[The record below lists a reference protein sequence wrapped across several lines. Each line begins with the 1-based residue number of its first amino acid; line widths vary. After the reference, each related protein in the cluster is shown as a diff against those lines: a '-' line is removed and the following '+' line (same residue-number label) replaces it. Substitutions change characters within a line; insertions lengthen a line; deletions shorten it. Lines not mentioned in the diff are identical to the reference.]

1 MARFSDM
8 QSIRAVAADRLL
20 ERYQAV
26 RARTAALAASLT
38 DADATAQSMPD
49 ASPAKWHLAH
59 TSWFFET
66 FVLRDHAP
74 AYRAFDPRFAYL
86 FNSYYEAEGARQ
98 PRDRRGLLTRPDL
111 ATVLAYRVH
120 VDQAIARAFAGLDA
134 RARALVE
141 LGTHHEEQH
150 QELLLTDILHL
161 FAQNPLEPAYS
172 AETAAV
178 PSAGAATGWIEHPG
192 GIVSV
197 GHAGEGFAF
206 DCEGPAHR
214 VLLAP
219 FRLADRLVTSGEWLQ
234 FIADGGYAT
243 PSLWLSDG
251 WAWVQREGVG
261 APLYWQQRGGEWTRF
276 TLAGRRPLDPT
287 APVCHVSYY
296 EADAFAAWAGARLSR
311 EAEWEAAA
319 RLRPE
324 TPQLDDSRWQW
335 TGSAFLPYPGFRPAA
350 GAVGEYNGKFMSG
363 QFVLKGGSCATPSGH
378 PRPSYRNFFYSHQ
391 RWQFTGVRL
400 AKDAA

>member
-1 MARFSDM
+1 MHETTTLK
-8 QSIRAVAADRLL
+8 ADRLRD
-20 ERYQAV
+20 RYESV
-26 RARTAALAASLT
+26 RARTAALAAPLT

-74 AYRAFDPRFAYL
+74 GYQLFDPRFAYL

-98 PRDRRGLLTRPDL
+98 PRDIRGLLTRPDL
-111 ATVLAYRVH
+111 ATVFAYRLH
-120 VDQAIARAFAGLDA
+120 VDAAMARAFAGFGA
-134 RARALVE
+134 HVRALVE

-161 FAQNPLEPAYS
+161 FAQNPLEPAYG
-172 AETAAV
+172 AEPPATV
-178 PSAGAATGWIEHPG
+178 AGAATGWIDYPG
-192 GIVSV
+192 GVVSA
-197 GHAGEGFAF
+197 GHSGGGFAF
-206 DCEGPAHR
+206 DCEMPAHR
-214 VLLAP
+214 VLLPP
-219 FRLADRLVTSGEWLQ
+219 FRLADRLVTNGEWID

-251 WAWVQREGVG
+251 WALVGREGIA
-261 APLYWQQRGGEWTRF
+261 APLYWERRDNEWTSF
-276 TLAGRRPLDPT
+276 TLAGRRRVDPA
-287 APVCHVSYY
+287 APVAHVSYY
-296 EADAFAAWAGARLSR
+296 EADAFAAWAGARLPR

-319 RLRPE
+319 RAFPQM
-324 TPQLDDSRWQW
+324 PQLYDSRWQW

-350 GAVGEYNGKFMSG
+350 GAVGEYTGKFMSG
-363 QFVLKGGSCATPSGH
+363 QFVLRGGSAATPAGH
-378 PRPSYRNFFYSHQ
+378 SRPSYRNFFYPHQ

-400 AKDAA
+400 VSDAA